1 MDINELMQLLKNANN
16 KYDEDN
22 DNYYNYTDFEA
33 YTNFEKL
40 EDLNYEY

>member
-1 MDINELMQLLKNANN
+1 MDINELMQLLKNANS

-22 DNYYNYTDFEA
+22 DNYYNYTDVKT